1 MQYVVKIILFLA
13 PRLQLRLVLRQQRN
27 SSTAN
32 RGQRTV
38 CVSKAGQ
45 FGISINDRV
54 NVNVFSQLAFNVHE
68 SNGANFFYNHWLR
81 LGGCPRLC
89 VNTALG
95 VTIQ

>member
-32 RGQRTV
+32 RGQLV

-45 FGISINDRV
+45 FGKSINDRV
-54 NVNVFSQLAFNVHE
+54 NVNDSSHAVMPMMPVKMVFITTF
-68 SNGANFFYNHWLR
+68 
-81 LGGCPRLC
+81 
-89 VNTALG
+89 
-95 VTIQ
+95 

>member
-13 PRLQLRLVLRQQRN
+13 PRLQLRLVLRQERN

-45 FGISINDRV
+45 FGKSINDRV
-54 NVNVFSQLAFNVHE
+54 NVNVFSQLALNVHE
-68 SNGANFFYNHWLR
+68 SNGAEPLLFHGTPYIRSYFPH
-81 LGGCPRLC
+81 
-89 VNTALG
+89 T
-95 VTIQ
+95 